1 MNESSFAEHKIKFSV
16 QSTPRFRDCRGVCQ
30 HGHGS
35 LHLRQITT
43 WYYSW
48 WLVIDS
54 YLYPNQNVKIDAE
67 SSIRNILK

>member
-1 MNESSFAEHKIKFSV
+1 MNESSFAEHKIEFSV
-16 QSTPRFRDCRGVCQ
+16 QSAPCFRNRRGICQ

-35 LHLRQITT
+35 LHLRQITAR
-43 WYYSW
+43 YYSW

-67 SSIRNILK
+67 SSMRNILK